1 MVDNSNYE
9 SVSRLLET
17 CSGKLQQYSNMQEKR
32 IEDTKKADLE
42 RREASEN
49 AWNALVTEKIKN
61 LTK

>member
-1 MVDNSNYE
+1 MIDTNYE
-9 SVSRLLET
+9 AVSKLLIRSSE
-17 CSGKLQQYSNMQEKR
+17 KLQQYSDVQQKR

-49 AWNALVTEKIKN
+49 AWNALVTEKMKN